1 MIGLFMMHFVSHPKR
16 STYEETRQREISRN
30 HWGNYDEFPKEEW
43 NITSFDGSILHG
55 YFLPNQSDKYVIIT
69 HGYTDTHHGSVKYAN
84 IYYNLGYNVYL
95 YDIRY
100 HGLNEHHKNYCTMG
114 DAESKDLSAVIEAH
128 YQRFGHDIF
137 LGIHG
142 ESLGAA
148 SSILALENNQ
158 QLNFCV
164 ADCPF
169 YDLKELL
176 YYQAMQMFH
185 MPKPMVHLANL
196 WYRLLKGRNFFAISP
211 LKVISTNQ
219 VPLMLIHGGDDDFI
233 PTFHGEKLYHACPD
247 SCNKTLH
254 ITPGANHAESYAVN
268 PQQYTQWIEDFL
280 NTLS

>member
-30 HWGNYDEFPKEEW
+30 HWGNYDDIPKEEW
-43 NITSFDGSILHG
+43 NITSFDGSLLHG
-55 YFLPNQSDKYVIIT
+55 YFLPNNSNRYVIIT

-84 IYYNLGYNVYL
+84 IYYSLGYNVYL

-100 HGLNEHHKNYCTMG
+100 HGVNEHKKNYCTMG
-114 DAESKDLSAVIEAH
+114 DAESKDLSAVIAAH
-128 YQRFGHDIF
+128 YQRFGKDIF

-148 SSILALENNQ
+148 SSILSLEYNQ

-185 MPKPMVHLANL
+185 MPKPMVHLANM
-196 WYRLLKGRNFFAISP
+196 WYRILKHRNFFKISP
-211 LKVISTNQ
+211 VKVIAQNH
-219 VPLMLIHGGDDDFI
+219 VPFLLIHGGDDDFI
-233 PTFHGEKLYHACPD
+233 PTYHSYKLFEACPS

-254 ITPGANHAESYAVN
+254 IMPGANHAESYKVN
-268 PQQYTQWIEDFL
+268 TKLYQQWIEEFL
-280 NTLS
+280 DTLS